1 MKVRD
6 TIYSFSL
13 SCFPNFQC
21 FLLFICAVVIRQ
33 RGRRRISINWSPEKT
48 PTTSNPRTPTKSTTT
63 MTLRSSPRKR
73 LHLADGTIASISS
86 ASSSTSTSTSGS
98 NIHSIASPRKTTRFQ
113 SSLNA
118 NYYTPQTKRSRIIET
133 PLAQRNVTTPL
144 TRVLK
149 GLSHAQ
155 LINVIQEL
163 VNNEPQFESK
173 IRKQLP
179 MPDIKPMEEQLIQLK
194 KNIFKFKS
202 LPMSRLVKNTDSVAH
217 SRAST
222 HLAALKKTIIDQSRQ
237 LNDSEN
243 WDALMD
249 YCLMAW
255 PYIRAIPIWENTS
268 HNATRRSCFKILS
281 WHCLCAL
288 KSAKQLLG
296 EKRLNEFYSHIE
308 SMQSDCDDIGSCATH
323 LINALDAINE
333 TEYTDLPKTS
343 STIA

>member
-1 MKVRD
+1 M
-6 TIYSFSL
+6 
-13 SCFPNFQC
+13 
-21 FLLFICAVVIRQ
+21 IRQ
-33 RGRRRISINWSPEKT
+33 RGRRRISINWSPEKA
-48 PTTSNPRTPTKSTTT
+48 PTASNPRTPTKSTTT

-73 LHLADGTIASISS
+73 LHHLADGTISS
-86 ASSSTSTSTSGS
+86 LSAPSGS
-98 NIHSIASPRKTTRFQ
+98 SGNPSFGSPRKTTRLQ
-113 SSLNA
+113 SSLSTS
-118 NYYTPQTKRSRIIET
+118 YYTPQTKRSRIIES

-155 LINVIQEL
+155 LINVIQEM
-163 VNNEPQFESK
+163 VNNEPQLDSK
-173 IRKQLP
+173 IRKHLP
-179 MPDIKPMEEQLIQLK
+179 MPDIKPMEEQLVQLK
-194 KNIFKFKS
+194 KNIFKS

-222 HLAALKKTIIDQSRQ
+222 HLATFKKTIIDQSRQ
-237 LNDSEN
+237 LNESEN
-243 WDALMD
+243 WDALLD

-255 PYIRAIPIWENTS
+255 PYVRATPIWENTS

-288 KSAKQLLG
+288 KSAKHELG
-296 EKRLNEFYSHIE
+296 EQRLNELYSHIE

-333 TEYTDLPKTS
+333 PDYAELSITS
-343 STIA
+343 TTIA